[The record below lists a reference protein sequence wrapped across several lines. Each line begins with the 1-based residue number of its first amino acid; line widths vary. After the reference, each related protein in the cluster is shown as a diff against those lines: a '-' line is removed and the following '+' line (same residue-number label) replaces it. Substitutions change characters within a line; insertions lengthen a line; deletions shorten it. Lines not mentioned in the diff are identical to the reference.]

1 MIELKANL
9 CKKKRELSL
18 KRTMRVQKFYR
29 LAAIVMLIMI
39 VNPAYCAA
47 IDDSDYPDEKK
58 SPAQIYYDQIPV
70 ESE

>member
-1 MIELKANL
+1 M
-9 CKKKRELSL
+9 S
-18 KRTMRVQKFYR
+18 VQKFYR
-29 LAAIVMLIMI
+29 LTAIVLLIMI

-47 IDDSDYPDEKK
+47 IDDADYPDEKK